1 MLSLTTLTAH
11 IWPFL
16 IIFMASLLQAGHHRI
31 RTRHHCS
38 AFDDA
43 LLRCQSH
50 GSYHGPHR
58 LDGQRG
64 TAALRLA

>member
-1 MLSLTTLTAH
+1 MLSLTTLTALSH
-11 IWPFL
+11 HLHGLP
-16 IIFMASLLQAGHHRI
+16 STGHHRI

-38 AFDDA
+38 AVDDA

-64 TAALRLA
+64 TAALRLAG